1 MTTQLGLFQAPALAL
16 RDYQREC
23 LDAIASYHQEGGRR
37 ALVALPTGTGKTVLF
52 AQFPKLF
59 PSGRVLV
66 LAHREELLD
75 QAVGKLR
82 DADASLSIGVE
93 QADRRAPLGAQVVV
107 ASVQTLAV
115 SPARLMA
122 LKHDEFSAIVVDEA
136 HHVLAKSYLDILAH
150 FRLAPDISRLP
161 WSETSK
167 KFSEAVERHFEDF
180 IPSSDAPFL
189 AGFTATP
196 SRTDGRG
203 LQWVFDTIVFSRS
216 IREMMETGWLCSMR
230 GLQIRTGTDITDVR
244 PYMGDY
250 AEGALSK
257 AVNTPERN
265 RLVVKSYLDYAPG
278 RQALVFAVDVQHTVD
293 LLAEFRA
300 AGVQADMVAGATDRG
315 QRSATVRSYR
325 DGRVQV
331 LVNCMVL
338 TEGFDAPETSC
349 VVMARPTKSSLLY
362 TQMVGRGSRI
372 APGKKDLLVLDLVDI
387 ARQAGVQTVNTL
399 MGLPP
404 KLRLDGV
411 TDALGALKFMDT
423 HQAPLDLLGEAS
435 SLEDVARV
443 VREIDPLQAA
453 ALPPWVE
460 EMSKLAWAR
469 TPSGYVLGIMGKG
482 QLGITDYTLYDQAT
496 HAEVLSH
503 AKVSFQPLNGRP
515 LVLGDFNRLSEAFEA
530 ADAWVRGEAPQLVG
544 LVDRQA
550 RWRTADVPATERQK
564 LTLHNLQVEYPATLT
579 KGQASTLIDRAL
591 AVQGG
596 LPATNGQKWR
606 LRQLGIRPKQGLTVA
621 EARMLLD
628 EAKGGQG

>member
-23 LDAIASYHQEGGRR
+23 LEAISTYRQSGGHR

-59 PSGRVLV
+59 ASGRVLV

-75 QAVGKLR
+75 QAVLKLR
-82 DADASLSIGVE
+82 DADPTLSIGVE
-93 QADRRAPLGAQVVV
+93 QADRQASRGSQVVV

-115 SPARLMA
+115 SPARLLA
-122 LKHDEFSAIVVDEA
+122 LKRDEFSAVVVDEA
-136 HHVLAKSYLDILAH
+136 HHSLARSYLGILAH

-161 WSETSK
+161 WSETNK
-167 KFSEAVERHFEDF
+167 KFSAAVSRSFEDF
-180 IPSSDAPFL
+180 VPAPDAPFL

-216 IREMMETGWLCSMR
+216 IREMMEVGWLCAMR

-265 RLVVKSYLDYAPG
+265 RLAVKAYLDYAPG
-278 RQALVFAVDVQHTVD
+278 RQALAFAVDVKHTVD

-300 AGVQADMVAGATDRG
+300 AGVQADMVVGTTDKD

-325 DGRVQV
+325 GGGVQV

-362 TQMVGRGSRI
+362 TQMIGRGTRI
-372 APGKKDLLVLDLVDI
+372 APGKKDLLVLDMVDI

-399 MGLPP
+399 FGLPP
-404 KLRLDGV
+404 KLRLDGA
-411 TDALGALKFMDT
+411 TDAIGALRFMDG

-460 EMSKLAWAR
+460 ELSRFAWAR
-469 TPSGYVLGIMGKG
+469 TPSGYVLGLMGKG
-482 QLGITDYTLYDQAT
+482 QIGITDYTLYDDAT
-496 HAEVLSH
+496 HSEVLSH
-503 AKVSFQPLNGRP
+503 AKVAFQPLSGRP
-515 LVLGDFNRLSEAFEA
+515 QVLGDYNSLAGAFKA
-530 ADAWVRGEAPQLVG
+530 ADAWVSSEAPG
-544 LVDRQA
+544 LEHLLDRGA
-550 RWRTADVPATERQK
+550 RWRIKGEPASERQK
-564 LTLHNLQVEYPATLT
+564 AALHSLKVEYPATLT
-579 KGQASTLIDRAL
+579 KGEASRLIDRAI
-591 AVQGG
+591 AVNGG
-596 LPATNGQKWR
+596 LPATNSQKWR
-606 LRQLGIRPKQGLTVA
+606 LRQLGIRYKTALTIA
-621 EARMLLD
+621 EARALLD
-628 EAKGGQG
+628 GARGGH